1 MSSVARVSQ
10 QPETKMHEWRIDERE
25 YARHEERRGRRHAF
39 AAIDPGRTAL
49 VVIDMVPFFVAE
61 MEYARGIVPNVRL
74 LASSL
79 RGAGAT
85 VAWVLPGPS
94 QRAALDFEFYGPEV
108 AEVYGRAG
116 GEGPLRDRLW
126 HELEV
131 ADTDL
136 LVEKSAASAFFPGR
150 SPLPELL
157 AERSIDTVVITGTVT
172 NVCCESSARDAS
184 TLGYR
189 VIFVADATAAGRDA
203 APQRHTHHGV
213 PVVR

>member
-1 MSSVARVSQ
+1 M
-10 QPETKMHEWRIDERE
+10 
-25 YARHEERRGRRHAF
+25 
-39 AAIDPGRTAL
+39 
-49 VVIDMVPFFVAE
+49 
-61 MEYARGIVPNVRL
+61 PNVRL

-94 QRAALDFEFYGPEV
+94 RRAALDFEFYGPEV
-108 AEVYGRAG
+108 AEVYARAG

-189 VIFVADATAAGRDA
+189 VIFVADATAAGSDA
-203 APQRHTHHGV
+203 LHNATLTHGRTARSGDV
-213 PVVR
+213 RSTAEVVALAAR